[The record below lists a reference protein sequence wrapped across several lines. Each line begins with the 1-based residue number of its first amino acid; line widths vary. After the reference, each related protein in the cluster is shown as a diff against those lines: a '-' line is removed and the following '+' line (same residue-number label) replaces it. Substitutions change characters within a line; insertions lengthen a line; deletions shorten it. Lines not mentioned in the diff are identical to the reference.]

1 MFWWFE
7 RGGELLRLEV
17 LQVASD
23 QYELRVIQSD
33 GTENI
38 ETFASAQ
45 ELNRRQEQ
53 VQRRVVDGAGKAGLV
68 AVEMAEPRRV
78 QGLRQGLAA
87 TATKNLLLAVDA
99 GVQWR
104 LAGRERLPAVEATH
118 APGGRRRSAPSSSTV
133 ATCRQSAISSR

>member
-1 MFWWFE
+1 Q
-7 RGGELLRLEV
+7 LLG
-17 LQVASD
+17 
-23 QYELRVIQSD
+23 VIGSPH
-33 GTENI
+33 GLGLTP
-38 ETFASAQ
+38 
-45 ELNRRQEQ
+45 
-53 VQRRVVDGAGKAGLV
+53 RRVVDGAGKAGLV

-118 APGGRRRSAPSSSTV
+118 APGGRRRA
-133 ATCRQSAISSR
+133 ACMRKRRIGQGIGWGWG